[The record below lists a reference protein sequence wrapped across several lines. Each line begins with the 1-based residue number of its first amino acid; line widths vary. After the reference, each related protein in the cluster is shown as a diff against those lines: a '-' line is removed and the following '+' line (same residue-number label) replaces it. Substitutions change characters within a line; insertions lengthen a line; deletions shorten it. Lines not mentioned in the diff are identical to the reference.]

1 MCSLFSSD
9 ALVSAELVFFNY
21 GVQSM
26 FHSSDGGS
34 TWTAVGGNLEE
45 FPDGSG
51 NGPSIRC
58 TKLLS
63 YQDKK
68 IIFAGTTLGL
78 YSATSLEGENT
89 VWTQE
94 GPESIGTIMV
104 DMIDARSMDGFTAIA
119 THGNGIYSTF
129 FDPAASVDEAP
140 QNRKSAITNFPNPFK
155 NQTTVKYQ
163 INQPAMV
170 NLLLYDLNGRLIRK
184 LFTGFQQEGYHS
196 FNLEVPELPAGTYT
210 FKLQAGGMV
219 TSGKMM
225 KTDW

>member
-1 MCSLFSSD
+1 M
-9 ALVSAELVFFNY
+9 
-21 GVQSM
+21 
-26 FHSSDGGS
+26 
-34 TWTAVGGNLEE
+34 
-45 FPDGSG
+45 
-51 NGPSIRC
+51 
-58 TKLLS
+58 LS

-104 DMIDARSMDGFTAIA
+104 DMIDARSSDGFIAVA

-140 QNRKSAITNFPNPFK
+140 QNRKSAITSFPNPFK

-163 INQPAMV
+163 INQPGMV
-170 NLLLYDLNGRLIRK
+170 NLLLYDLNGRLVRK
-184 LFTGFQQEGYHS
+184 LFSGFQQEGYHS
-196 FNLEVPELPAGTYT
+196 FILEAQELPAGTYT
-210 FKLQAGGMV
+210 LKLQAGGMV
-219 TSGKMM
+219 TSAKIM
-225 KTDW
+225 KTD